1 MKKREMNIHGF
12 LKTVA
17 YAINRTRVIRN
28 PIKVMIVLAAI
39 LMEVFLSWN
48 FTTQAAIPSLMMKGA
63 HDSMPVMM
71 MILYFAVEIFAVPL
85 TAFGISYFL
94 ETQTFLSG
102 DKKMKN
108 PNREVEVKVIEKKV
122 PMTTSKPSP
131 KKVEGKN
138 VIRFDQAKKMAYMKR
153 VEQYGKEL

>member
-1 MKKREMNIHGF
+1 MKKREMTFANF
-12 LKTVA
+12 VRTVA
-17 YAINRTRVIRN
+17 YAVNRTRVIRN
-28 PIKVMIVLAAI
+28 PIKVVIVLATVV
-39 LMEVFLSWN
+39 MEVFLSWN
-48 FTTQAAIPSLMMKGA
+48 FTTQAAIPSLIMKGA

-71 MILYFAVEIFAVPL
+71 MVLYFAIQIFAVPL
-85 TAFGISYFL
+85 TAFGMSYFL

-122 PMTTSKPSP
+122 PMATSKPSP
-131 KKVEGKN
+131 KKPEGKN

>member
-1 MKKREMNIHGF
+1 MKKREMTFANFIR
-12 LKTVA
+12 TVA
-17 YAINRTRVIRN
+17 YAINHTRVIRN
-28 PIKVMIVLAAI
+28 PIKVAIVLATVT
-39 LMEVFLSWN
+39 MEVFLSWN
-48 FTTQAAIPSLMMKGA
+48 FTTKAAIPSLMMKGA
-63 HDSMPVMM
+63 HESMPVMM
-71 MILYFAVEIFAVPL
+71 MVLYFAVEIFAVPL

-122 PMTTSKPSP
+122 PMAASKPS

>member
-1 MKKREMNIHGF
+1 MKKEMNMAGF
-12 LKTVA
+12 IRTVA
-17 YAINRTRVIRN
+17 YAINRTRSIRN
-28 PIKVMIVLAAI
+28 PIKVAIVLATVA
-39 LMEVFLSWN
+39 MEIFLSWN
-48 FTTQAAIPSLMMKGA
+48 FTTDAAIPSLMMKGA

-71 MILYFAVEIFAVPL
+71 MVLYFTVQIFAVPL
-85 TAFGISYFL
+85 TAFGMSYFL

-108 PNREVEVKVIEKKV
+108 PNKEVEVKVIEKKV
-122 PMTTSKPSP
+122 PMTTSKPSA
-131 KKVEGKN
+131 KKPEGKN

>member
-1 MKKREMNIHGF
+1 MKKREMTFANF
-12 LKTVA
+12 VRTVA
-17 YAINRTRVIRN
+17 YAVNRTRVIRN
-28 PIKVMIVLAAI
+28 PIKVVIVLAAV

-71 MILYFAVEIFAVPL
+71 MVLYFTIQIFAVPL
-85 TAFGISYFL
+85 TAFGVSYFL

-108 PNREVEVKVIEKKV
+108 PNQEVKVIEKKV

>member
-1 MKKREMNIHGF
+1 MKKREMTFANF
-12 LKTVA
+12 VRTVA
-17 YAINRTRVIRN
+17 YAVNRTRVIRN
-28 PIKVMIVLAAI
+28 PIKVVIVLATVV
-39 LMEVFLSWN
+39 MEVFLSWN
-48 FTTQAAIPSLMMKGA
+48 FTTQAAIPSLIMKGA

-71 MILYFAVEIFAVPL
+71 MVLYFAIQIFAVPL
-85 TAFGISYFL
+85 TAFGMSYFL

-122 PMTTSKPSP
+122 PMAAPKPSP

>member
-1 MKKREMNIHGF
+1 MKKEMNMAGF
-12 LKTVA
+12 IRTVA
-17 YAINRTRVIRN
+17 FAINRTRSIRN
-28 PIKVMIVLAAI
+28 PIKVAIVLATVA
-39 LMEVFLSWN
+39 MEIFLSWN
-48 FTTQAAIPSLMMKGA
+48 FTTDAAIPSLMMKGA

-71 MILYFAVEIFAVPL
+71 MVLYFTIQIFAVPL
-85 TAFGISYFL
+85 TAFGMSYFL

-108 PNREVEVKVIEKKV
+108 PNQEVKVIEKKV
-122 PMTTSKPSP
+122 PMATSKPSP

-153 VEQYGKEL
+153 VEQYGREL

>member
-1 MKKREMNIHGF
+1 MKKREMTFANF
-12 LKTVA
+12 VRTVA
-17 YAINRTRVIRN
+17 YAVNRTRVIRN
-28 PIKVMIVLAAI
+28 PIKVVIVLAAV

-71 MILYFAVEIFAVPL
+71 MVLYFTIQIFAVPL
-85 TAFGISYFL
+85 TAFGVSYFL

-108 PNREVEVKVIEKKV
+108 PNREVKVIEKKV

-153 VEQYGKEL
+153 VEQYGREL